1 MELLAAED
9 DRIRHRDWNGAG
21 VRLLDRAG
29 AMVKDSKK
37 PMKPM
42 SPAESSGFGRAVDG
56 DLRRRI
62 PRASLSLATI
72 SGRDDVASV
81 LFDSSGE
88 ALIVSDS
95 SGTIHRANPRAR
107 QILGLRQTNA
117 RGVSLGTVL
126 AERSGESV
134 LLLCDR
140 ANGGAKRSSVDAAL
154 PTGHPI
160 RVTLRAVLP
169 ESKELLLCLEEG
181 SVVQRAETQWRQ
193 VEAELRSVLD
203 SVQAGVI
210 VFDRAGHVRFSNAGL
225 AQLFG
230 IDARARAGLK
240 TIDDVRAA
248 LLPRFRDPK
257 AFTASWEAFTRGQGE
272 PVNEEAEILR
282 PASRVIERFS
292 RPVLDGD
299 GRAVGWLEIYKDVT
313 GERQVQT
320 KMLQTEK
327 MAAVGQLVS
336 GIAHE
341 LNNPLTAIMGYAQLL
356 LEHKLK
362 ENQLEQAKK
371 VHQEAE
377 RARRIVKNLLYF
389 GRDNK
394 PQRSQVDI
402 NEVIERALALR
413 SYELKVENIRVTC
426 ELAQDLPRTMADP
439 YQLQQVILNL
449 LINAE
454 QALVGD
460 RGQGHVSLRTR
471 RIPHSEALPPGRGRN
486 ERIVIEIADDGPGI
500 PSEIAYRVF
509 DPFFTTKPPGVGTG
523 LGLSIV
529 YGIVHQHGGEVTVDS
544 QPGLGAKF
552 SIEIPVTG
560 IRGNSLENPP
570 SKQLGRTASARGRI
584 LVIED
589 EQTVAQ
595 LIVDVLGE
603 EGHQV
608 DAVLDSKE
616 GLSRISRDSYDLVV
630 CDLRMP
636 GLDGPG
642 LYNSLERANSPMR
655 KRVLFVTGDTLGQR
669 TLEFLLP
676 RKLPYLAKPFLVE
689 ELKLAVH
696 ELLNADETR
705 AAYAS
710 SSGEEKG

>member
-1 MELLAAED
+1 MQ
-9 DRIRHRDWNGAG
+9 
-21 VRLLDRAG
+21 LLDHAG
-29 AMVKDSKK
+29 AMVKDAKK
-37 PMKPM
+37 PMK
-42 SPAESSGFGRAVDG
+42 SILPAESGEFGVSVGGDPVRRTARAN
-56 DLRRRI
+56 LALARI
-62 PRASLSLATI
+62 SAGEERINA
-72 SGRDDVASV
+72 
-81 LFDSSGE
+81 LFESSGE
-88 ALIVSDS
+88 ALVVSDS
-95 SGTIHRANPRAR
+95 SGTIHRANAHAR

-126 AERSGESV
+126 AERSGEGV
-134 LLLCDR
+134 LLLCDA
-140 ANGGAKRSSVDAAL
+140 ANLAKRSTIDAAL

-160 RVTLRAVLP
+160 RITLRAVFP
-169 ESKELLLCLEEG
+169 DSKELLLCLEEG
-181 SVVQRAETQWRQ
+181 SVVQRAEAQWRQ

-203 SVQAGVI
+203 SVQAGAI
-210 VFDRAGHVRFSNAGL
+210 VFDRAGHVRSSNAGF

-230 IDARARAGLK
+230 IDARAVAAMK
-240 TIDDVRAA
+240 TIDDVRAT
-248 LLPRFRDPK
+248 LGPRFRDPAAFSASWD
-257 AFTASWEAFTRGQGE
+257 AFTSGQGE
-272 PVNEEAEILR
+272 PVHDEAEILR
-282 PASRVIERFS
+282 PTKRVIERFA
-292 RPVLDGD
+292 RPVLDRD

-356 LEHKLK
+356 LGQAVK

-389 GRDNK
+389 GRENK
-394 PQRSQVDI
+394 HQRSQVDI

-413 SYELKVENIRVTC
+413 SYELKVENICVTC
-426 ELAQDLPRTMADP
+426 ELAPDLPRTMADP
-439 YQLQQVILNL
+439 YQLQQVVLNL

-454 QALVGD
+454 QALVQD
-460 RGQGHVSLRTR
+460 RGQGHVSIRTR
-471 RIPHSEALPPGRGRN
+471 RISHSEALPPGRGRN
-486 ERIVIEIADDGPGI
+486 ERILIEIADDGPGV
-500 PSEIAYRVF
+500 PSEVAYRVF
-509 DPFFTTKPPGVGTG
+509 DPFFTTKPAGVGTG

-529 YGIVHQHGGEVTVDS
+529 YGIVHQHGGEVTLES

-560 IRGNSLENPP
+560 IRDNPVENAP
-570 SKQLGRTASARGRI
+570 SNRPDRTARANGRI

-595 LIVDVLGE
+595 LIADVLGE
-603 EGHQV
+603 EGHRV
-608 DAVLDSKE
+608 EAVLDSKE
-616 GLSRISRDSYDLVV
+616 GLRRISRESYDLVI

-636 GLDGPG
+636 GLDGAG
-642 LYNSLERANSPMR
+642 LYESLERAKSPMR

-669 TLEFLLP
+669 TLEFLVP

-689 ELKLAVH
+689 ELKLSVH
-696 ELLNADETR
+696 ELLNANETR
-705 AAYAS
+705 TEYANAGS
-710 SSGEEKG
+710 EDPK